1 MARKEEMKKVE
12 VKKLW
17 NGRVSLRDYIVD
29 DALSKQQGIR
39 VKYKDEMMM
48 LSPGQLEKK
57 FSMTECI
64 SRYNGKNINYMIMF
78 GIQSIRIKGS

>member
-1 MARKEEMKKVE
+1 MKKVE

-39 VKYKDEMMM
+39 VKYKDEMY
-48 LSPGQLEKK
+48 QEYQERK
-57 FSMTECI
+57 
-64 SRYNGKNINYMIMF
+64 GK
-78 GIQSIRIKGS
+78 